1 MSAAEAVPGPVA
13 AVATPRRRV
22 STRFLRSELRLV
34 FGRRRNQVALAIL
47 CAVPVIIA
55 VAVWWS
61 APPAGRGPDFFG
73 AITENG
79 LFVALAALTVEL
91 GLFLPLAVAAV
102 AADAVAGE
110 ANQGTLRY
118 LLTVPAGR
126 GRLLL
131 VKYAGVVVFALAA
144 TLVIAI
150 TGVLAGLVFFG
161 GGELTLLSGTR
172 IGFVPALGRLLLV
185 CLYLTACLSAVGAI
199 GLFVS
204 TLTEQP
210 VGATIAVAVVTIA
223 SQILGAIPQLEPIH
237 EYLLTYWWFGF
248 GDLLRDPIATESVGP
263 GLLSAAA
270 YVAIFG
276 TAAWARLAGRDI
288 SS

>member
-1 MSAAEAVPGPVA
+1 MSVAEAVRLPGLSWV
-13 AVATPRRRV
+13 
-22 STRFLRSELRLV
+22 RFYRSELRLV

-55 VAVWWS
+55 TAVWWT
-61 APPAGRGPDFFG
+61 APGSGGGPDFFG
-73 AITENG
+73 SITENG
-79 LFVALAALTVEL
+79 LFVALTALTVEL

-131 VKYAGVVVFALAA
+131 VKYAGVVTFALVAVLAVA
-144 TLVIAI
+144 T
-150 TGVLAGLVFFG
+150 TGVLVGLAYFG

-172 IGFVPALGRLLLV
+172 IGFAAGLGRLLLV
-185 CLYLTACLSAVGAI
+185 CLYIAACLAAVGAI

-223 SQILGAIPQLEPIH
+223 SHILNTIEQLSPIH
-237 EYLLTYWWFGF
+237 DYLPTHWWLAF
-248 GDLLRDPIATESVGP
+248 GDLLRDPIATQSVGP

-276 TAAWARLAGRDI
+276 AAAWSRLTTRDI
-288 SS
+288 TS

>member
-1 MSAAEAVPGPVA
+1 MSVAELSAPVA
-13 AVATPRRRV
+13 VPRRRLGA
-22 STRFLRSELRLV
+22 RFFASELRLI
-34 FGRRRNQVALAIL
+34 FGRRRNQVALVIL
-47 CAVPVIIA
+47 CLVPLIIA
-55 VAVWWS
+55 FAVWWS
-61 APPAGRGPDFFG
+61 APEPGDGPDFFG

-131 VKYAGVVVFALAA
+131 VKYAGVVTFALVAVLA
-144 TLVIAI
+144 IAV
-150 TGVLAGLVFFG
+150 TGVLAGLALFG

-172 IGFVPALGRLLLV
+172 IGFGEALGRLLLV
-185 CLYLTACLSAVGAI
+185 CLYVAACLAAVGAI

-210 VGATIAVAVVTIA
+210 VGATIAVAVVVLT
-223 SQILGAIPQLEPIH
+223 SHILGTIPQLEPIH
-237 EYLLTYWWFGF
+237 EYLLSHWWFGF
-248 GDLLRDPIATESVGP
+248 GDLLRDPIATESIGP
-263 GLLSAAA
+263 GLISAASYA
-270 YVAIFG
+270 AIFG
-276 TAAWARLAGRDI
+276 AAAWARFAGRDI
-288 SS
+288 TS